1 MFVKLLLAVL
11 LPPLGVLLQKGLKG
25 PFWVNL
31 ILTHHRASSTV
42 ATGIATLNS
51 LPLLAPLLQRM
62 VPS

>member
-31 ILTHHRASSTV
+31 ILTIL
-42 ATGIATLNS
+42 GY
-51 LPLLAPLLQRM
+51 
-62 VPS
+62 VPGVVHAFILIMNEDAHKQTE